1 MSSGVTP
8 RAGAKPNFRYID
20 CARGYAVL
28 MVITCHL
35 TFQLPNLPYPIHR
48 LTAMGWWGVELF
60 FLASCVTL
68 LMSWH
73 HEAARNGAADPRAF
87 FIRRFFR
94 IAPAYY
100 AAAAFYF
107 FLLPPSS
114 GLDAR
119 QLLAAML
126 FINAWHPVLTPTVL
140 DGWNVVPGGWSIS
153 VEFCFYLIF
162 PFFAAWTTSFARA
175 CALAIASIVIAVIAN
190 RAAYTVL
197 SGTYDPIGLGNFLF
211 FWPPNQFPV
220 FALGGVL
227 FFLLRQTA
235 NPRGQTFLASYGT
248 AAGLTA
254 ILSFSALS
262 YVSLGHYFGDGPSI
276 PGLLAV
282 TIPLM
287 GFILALSSNRGI
299 LVNRYAAA
307 MGKVSFSAYLL
318 HYAVLHAFERWPETF
333 HSHAE
338 GFTAI
343 AVFALGWIFTV
354 SVTYGLAWLAYR
366 FIESP
371 FIDIGKS
378 LISPT
383 TVRSPAPYSPP
394 PE

>member
-1 MSSGVTP
+1 MSGGLSP
-8 RAGAKPNFRYID
+8 RPGAKPNFRYID

-100 AAAAFYF
+100 TAAAFYF

-114 GLDAR
+114 GFDAR

-175 CALAIASIVIAVIAN
+175 SGLALASIVIAVIAN

-211 FWPPNQFPV
+211 FWPPNQFPI
-220 FALGGVL
+220 FALNQSSSSSSSTRVSCYPAVLSGVSSTSYQRQVMFRL
-227 FFLLRQTA
+227 RGESVFLISAFVQVIITLLLK
-235 NPRGQTFLASYGT
+235 PIIKLKVFLSSLYLTLTLVSHSY
-248 AAGLTA
+248 
-254 ILSFSALS
+254 SC
-262 YVSLGHYFGDGPSI
+262 VSLLSCVSAQGD
-276 PGLLAV
+276 
-282 TIPLM
+282 
-287 GFILALSSNRGI
+287 N
-299 LVNRYAAA
+299 
-307 MGKVSFSAYLL
+307 
-318 HYAVLHAFERWPETF
+318 
-333 HSHAE
+333 
-338 GFTAI
+338 
-343 AVFALGWIFTV
+343 
-354 SVTYGLAWLAYR
+354 
-366 FIESP
+366 
-371 FIDIGKS
+371 
-378 LISPT
+378 LI
-383 TVRSPAPYSPP
+383 
-394 PE
+394 